1 MPIYKYECITRNSEN
16 VNGKISASSLNNAID
31 RLRKMNFT
39 VSKIKES
46 RFDGLE
52 RFLHNE
58 RPVKVGDLSLFSRQ
72 LASMLGSGIP
82 VTRAINTIA
91 RQTKNP
97 TFRKALENI
106 ASNIE
111 SGMNLTDSFSGHPGI
126 FDELYVN
133 LIESGEIGGMLEG
146 ALLRISEQLQK
157 DKKLSDSIKSATF
170 YPKIVLAFA
179 LIVSIGMMIFLVPV
193 FQGMVGDT
201 GEVAGIT
208 KLVFGISGALRSSWY
223 WFILGAVVIFA
234 SIKLFMSS
242 NFGKNTWDK
251 IKVKIPIFG
260 QIIQKTIIARFS
272 RTLSTLLDGGIPV
285 IHALQSSGDAA
296 GSTVVA
302 SKIRLASLNIE
313 QGNRISDE
321 LDKQN
326 IFPPTVIQMVAV
338 GEETGQLPDLLEKVS
353 TFYEEEVE
361 TLSRTLSSIVEPLM
375 LILVGVLVGG
385 ILISM
390 YIPIFSAVSSNM

>member
-1 MPIYKYECITRNSEN
+1 MPIYKYECITRSSETI
-16 VNGKISASSLNNAID
+16 NGKISASGLNVAIY
-31 RLRKMNFT
+31 RLRKMNYT
-39 VSKIKES
+39 VSKIKQS

-58 RPVKVGDLSLFSRQ
+58 RAVKAGDLSLFSRQ

-82 VTRAINTIA
+82 VTRAISTIA
-91 RQTKNP
+91 KQTKNP
-97 TFRKALENI
+97 TFRKALEKI

-111 SGMNLTDSFSGHPGI
+111 SGMNLTDSFSGFPSI
-126 FDELYVN
+126 FNDLYIN

-146 ALLRISEQLQK
+146 ALLRIAEQLQR
-157 DKKLSDSIKSATF
+157 DKRLNDNIKSATF
-170 YPKIVLAFA
+170 YPKMVLGFA
-179 LIVSIGMMIFLVPV
+179 VLVSIGMMIFLVPV

-201 GEVAGIT
+201 GEVAGVT
-208 KLVFGISGALRSSWY
+208 KIVFGLSKALRTKWY
-223 WFILGAVVIFA
+223 WFLIGAVAIFS
-234 SIKLFMSS
+234 SIKIFMSS
-242 NFGKNTWDK
+242 NFGKTAWDRM
-251 IKVKIPIFG
+251 KVKIPIFG

-285 IHALQSSGDAA
+285 IQAMQSSGDTA
-296 GSTVVA
+296 GSTVVS

-338 GEETGQLPDLLEKVS
+338 GEETGQLPELLEKVS
-353 TFYEEEVE
+353 IFYEEEVE
-361 TLSRTLSSIVEPLM
+361 NLSKVLSAIIEPLM
-375 LILVGVLVGG
+375 LIFVGILVGG

-390 YIPIFSAVSSNM
+390 YIPIFTAVSSNM